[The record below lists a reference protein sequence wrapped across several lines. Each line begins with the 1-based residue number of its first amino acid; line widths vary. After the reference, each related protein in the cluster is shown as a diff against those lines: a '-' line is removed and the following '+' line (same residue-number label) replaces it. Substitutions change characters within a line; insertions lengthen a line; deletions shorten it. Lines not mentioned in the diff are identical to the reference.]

1 MPTLNTKNT
10 GYQNAKLWRDAQ
22 YNSGESDPVL
32 YVYIGNHVP
41 YANELSPDS
50 IVDTVDAAKDVW
62 DNMYA
67 AKKATANDVELV
79 VPRINWTANSKYQQY
94 DDTVDITTLLT
105 ANSTAA
111 VEPMY
116 VITTDRNVYKCM
128 SNNVSAN
135 STVEPSGDY
144 TTSNGN
150 IATADGYLWKY
161 MYNVKPSNKFLTP
174 SWIPAPY
181 STSQLDYGTSTTGV
195 VEGELTTI
203 VVTNSGSGYYN
214 NIVTVSPFA
223 NSCTVLT
230 LANTTNISANMAVTG
245 TGIFSGTY
253 ISTVDTPNNK
263 ITISTATTANGGG
276 SGNNIT
282 ISTRVYIEGDG
293 SGVEATSTLSSGNVA
308 NVTITVIGTGYSRA
322 NAFIYGSG
330 TGATA
335 RPIISPKYGHAKNPA
350 KELGASNLMTAIR
363 VGEIDT
369 TEGGIIPAN
378 TSFRQFGIMANPHKY
393 GNTLPVTHTTA
404 NSVISQTTD
413 LSLVAG
419 SNFALDEYV
428 YQGVSPSSA
437 TFSAHVIA
445 QTSNQIRLTKVYG
458 AVTVGLPLV
467 GATSGVSRTVI
478 STVSNPELEPYSGDI
493 LYAENAIKAD
503 RELGQAENIKLVI
516 KF

>member
-1 MPTLNTKNT
+1 MPAINTKNT

-22 YNSGESDPVL
+22 YNSGESDPVI

-50 IVDTVDAAKDVW
+50 IVDTIDASKDIW

-79 VPRINWTANSKYQQY
+79 VPRINWTANSVYQQY
-94 DDTVDITTLLT
+94 DDTVDANTLLS

-116 VITTDRNVYKCM
+116 VITSDRNVYKCL

-161 MYNVKPSNKFLTP
+161 MYNVKPSNKFLTS

-195 VEGELTTI
+195 IDGELTTI
-203 VVTNSGSGYYN
+203 VVTDGGTGYYN
-214 NIVTVSPFA
+214 SIVTVGAFA

-230 LANTTNISANMAVTG
+230 LANTTNVAANMSVSG
-245 TGIFSGTY
+245 TGIFTGTY
-253 ISTVDTPNNK
+253 ISAVDTPNNQ
-263 ITISTATTANGGG
+263 ITLSTATTANGGG
-276 SGNNIT
+276 TGNNIT

-293 SGVEATSTLSSGNVA
+293 SGAEASSILTSGSVS
-308 NVTITVIGTGYSRA
+308 NVTISVIGTGYSRA

-330 TGATA
+330 TGATG
-335 RPIISPKYGHAKNPA
+335 RVILSPKYGHAKNPA

-369 TEGGIIPAN
+369 TEGGIIPVN

-393 GNTLPVTHTTA
+393 GNTLPVTHSTA
-404 NSVISQTTD
+404 NSVVSQTTD

-419 SNFALDEYV
+419 SNYTLDEYV
-428 YQGVSPSSA
+428 YQGVSANNA
-437 TFSAHVIA
+437 TFYANIIS
-445 QTSNQIRLTKVYG
+445 QTSNQIRLTKVNG
-458 AVTVGLPLV
+458 TVTVGLPLV

-478 STVSNPELEPYSGDI
+478 STVNNPEFQPYSGDI

-503 RELGQAENIKLVI
+503 REQGQAENIKLVI